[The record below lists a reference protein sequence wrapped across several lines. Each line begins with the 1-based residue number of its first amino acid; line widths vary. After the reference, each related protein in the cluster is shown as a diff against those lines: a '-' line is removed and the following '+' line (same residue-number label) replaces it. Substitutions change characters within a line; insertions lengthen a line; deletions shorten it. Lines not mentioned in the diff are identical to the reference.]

1 MRRFLFSTL
10 AVLAG
15 ASLLAAD
22 DTVSVYYEGRLLN
35 AAGAV
40 QTTRTRP
47 ATAAVY
53 LAADGDSAYST
64 AAFTLRTD
72 ADGYFAQM
80 VGDLRVPSD
89 TSVFWLGVTP
99 QGGDEIRPRM
109 RVTPAPYAIS
119 AAHAARIESGT
130 VSGIGRTDV
139 ASATVGSPLSAD
151 TLHLAG
157 PVTVTG
163 GASGFKGYVV
173 DNLSLGGEAAFDFL
187 RANHPGNLTF
197 DWDAFSADQS
207 LSLDKTTG
215 FFSTNY
221 NQDDEIK
228 IVADDDG
235 FAVVLCRCYRGKGN
249 DSVADY
255 EVHMS
260 IDNGDFDVMNNRQ
273 VATSGGDWAVRAWT
287 VPVRKGKTLRVWC
300 KTHRGSTAYDVKAYV
315 KVAMVYVGANP

>member
-1 MRRFLFSTL
+1 MRRFLFSM

-15 ASLLAAD
+15 ASLQAAD

-40 QTTRTRP
+40 QTSRTKS

-53 LAADGDSAYST
+53 LAADGTDAYST
-64 AAFTLRTD
+64 TEFTLRTD
-72 ADGYFAQM
+72 ADGHFAQM
-80 VGDLRVPSD
+80 VGNLRVPSEQA
-89 TSVFWLGVTP
+89 VFWLGVTP

-119 AAHAARIESGT
+119 AVHAARVESDT
-130 VSGIGRTDV
+130 LSGEGRVDV
-139 ASATVGSPLSAD
+139 ASATVRSPLSAD
-151 TLHLAG
+151 SLHLAG
-157 PVTVTG
+157 PVTVSG

-173 DNLSLGGEAAFDFL
+173 DSLSFGADAAFDAL

-197 DWDAFSADQS
+197 DWNSFSADKS
-207 LSLDKTTG
+207 LSLDKTSG
-215 FFSTNY
+215 FFSTDY
-221 NQDDEIK
+221 NQDGEIK
-228 IVADDDG
+228 IAADDDG

-255 EVHMS
+255 EVRMS
-260 IDNGDFDVMNNRQ
+260 IENGDFNVMDNRQ